1 LTDSD
6 NNTYLGVGCLAEGC
20 EPAAQ
25 ASSQMRADEAVH
37 LQYEEFVIETDGAAL
52 KKWNALSEAAALM
65 PHLMTVNSLDV
76 QRARRREI
84 HTRTFCSQHTAKH
97 PLRATSAARFQ

>member
-1 LTDSD
+1 MPKVASQL
-6 NNTYLGVGCLAEGC
+6 
-20 EPAAQ
+20 AQ